1 MRSVAVLTCLT
12 GILWG
17 MPASAEELSVPAD
30 YQGRQIQLRAD
41 FEKPAGGGPFPAV
54 IALHSCGGYRQPYSI
69 LAWRGLLQQQ
79 GYATLQLD
87 SFTARGHYGDIC
99 GNTDEVTGVERA
111 TDALAGAYMLAGR
124 ADVRR
129 DRIAVIGWSH
139 GGWGAAMVAHNG
151 PNTQPARE
159 KLSSRG
165 GKVVASI
172 DLYGGCGAFSPYP
185 VVAPLLVLVGS
196 ADTWINGG
204 APCVE
209 LSKVYPALVTVQ
221 IYPGVYHGFDIP
233 GDAHNSAGHIVRY
246 DAAATADAR
255 VRATEFLRRYMQ

>member
-1 MRSVAVLTCLT
+1 MGA
-12 GILWG
+12 W
-17 MPASAEELSVPAD
+17 
-30 YQGRQIQLRAD
+30 
-41 FEKPAGGGPFPAV
+41 
-54 IALHSCGGYRQPYSI
+54 
-69 LAWRGLLQQQ
+69 LALLQQQ

-87 SFTARGHYGDIC
+87 SFTARGYYGDIC
-99 GNTDEVTGVERA
+99 GNTGEVSGVERYR
-111 TDALAGAYMLAGR
+111 ALAGAYMLAGR

-139 GGWGAAMVAHNG
+139 GGWGAATVARNG

-185 VVAPLLVLVGS
+185 VVAPLLVLAGS

-221 IYPGVYHGFDIP
+221 IYPAYIMGSTFPVMRTTSQVI
-233 GDAHNSAGHIVRY
+233 
-246 DAAATADAR
+246 
-255 VRATEFLRRYMQ
+255 